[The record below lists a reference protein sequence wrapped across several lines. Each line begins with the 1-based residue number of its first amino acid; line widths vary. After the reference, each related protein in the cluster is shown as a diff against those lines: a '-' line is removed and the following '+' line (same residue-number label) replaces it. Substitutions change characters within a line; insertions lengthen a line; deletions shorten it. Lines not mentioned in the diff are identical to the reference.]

1 MPKKIARSK
10 KPARLEKKAGPPARK
25 KKPDEETLPEFQ
37 ELFADVKNPK
47 QRDFLLAYVYSRRLV
62 RAQRLSGV
70 CRQSHYL
77 WLDKDPL
84 YPEYVRRAKR
94 IIADHAEEEAYRR
107 AFEGLDIP
115 VIYRGEIRDYYK
127 SYSDSLAM
135 FMLKG
140 MKPETYNRNNIA
152 DFGFE
157 GPSFINITVKK
168 DPNNPADAD
177 LPDRVTFALPGAK
190 E

>member
-1 MPKKIARSK
+1 MGKKITRSK
-10 KPARLEKKAGPPARK
+10 KPARREEKTAPPARK
-25 KKPDEETLPEFQ
+25 ERDDETLLEFR
-37 ELFADVKNPK
+37 ELFSDVKNPK

-70 CRQSHYL
+70 CRQSHYM

-84 YPEYVRRAKR
+84 YPEYVRRAKM

-140 MKPETYNRNNIA
+140 LKPETYNRSIA
-152 DFGFE
+152 DFPFE
-157 GPSFINITVKK
+157 GPTRINITVKK
-168 DPNNPADAD
+168 DHGPGANPD
-177 LPDRVTFALPGAK
+177 LPDHVSFALPGGK